1 MYIRAVR
8 EINGRSEGNRFMFVR
23 AIPSDLIAGEFRYQ
37 CCANKEAEPFVDNRC
52 SRRIDNP

>member
-23 AIPSDLIAGEFRYQ
+23 AIPSDLIAGGFRYQ
-37 CCANKEAEPFVDNRC
+37 CCASKEAELFVDNRC
-52 SRRIDNP
+52 SYR